1 MVGDPPADTMY
12 RSYIDQ
18 ALGYFDRDHVGV
30 PEGPVDDPAAWRSV
44 NLDPTD
50 WTVDLDDDQKAWFAM
65 TGAAV
70 AADDRPLAE
79 LDRDRIDQGP
89 MATLVD
95 RCRADLDHGRGFVLL
110 RCMPVDSMTTPEVEA
125 SFWALG
131 LLLGHPGAQNGDG
144 DGFEHV
150 PVRPVC
156 FDGPAPRHLLRL
168 WLAL

>member
-18 ALGYFDRDHVGV
+18 ALGYFGRDHVGV

-44 NLDPTD
+44 KLDPTD

-79 LDRDRIDQGP
+79 LDRGRIDRGP

-95 RCRADLDHGRGFVLL
+95 RCRVDLDGDLVAALDEWSAIASNPAIHLDMELEPGDIQLCSNHTIAHIL
-110 RCMPVDSMTTPEVEA
+110 RSYIDDPA
-125 SFWALG
+125 
-131 LLLGHPGAQNGDG
+131 
-144 DGFEHV
+144 
-150 PVRPVC
+150 
-156 FDGPAPRHLLRL
+156 APRHLLRL
-168 WLAL
+168 WLTL

>member
-1 MVGDPPADTMY
+1 MY

-18 ALGYFDRDHVGV
+18 ALSYFDRDHVGV

-95 RCRADLDHGRGFVLL
+95 RCRADLDQRTGARG
-110 RCMPVDSMTTPEVEA
+110 S
-125 SFWALG
+125 
-131 LLLGHPGAQNGDG
+131 LLGCCGWSIARQRRSAAHVEHDCEGGVRCGQCRGDG
-144 DGFEHV
+144 GCARRRIGV
-150 PVRPVC
+150 A
-156 FDGPAPRHLLRL
+156 GGG
-168 WLAL
+168 